1 MDITLYF
8 LLYSDCSSTHN
19 CSWILKFYFLIPANC
34 TREVGRK
41 KMNLSWLNYL
51 FLLLKWVWRL
61 IECIWFLGS
70 SFSPSPPLNSSWL
83 FHPYHPASN
92 NKFTFFFFFQ
102 VGKLKTDIWAGLAI
116 CVTLYK
122 IGSIFFLWWKLLVP
136 SIFCIL
142 IL

>member
-51 FLLLKWVWRL
+51 FVLLKWVWRL

-70 SFSPSPPLNSSWL
+70 SFSPSPPSILPGYFIHIILPATINSL
-83 FHPYHPASN
+83 
-92 NKFTFFFFFQ
+92 FFFFFQ
-102 VGKLKTDIWAGLAI
+102 VGKLKTDIWAGLAV